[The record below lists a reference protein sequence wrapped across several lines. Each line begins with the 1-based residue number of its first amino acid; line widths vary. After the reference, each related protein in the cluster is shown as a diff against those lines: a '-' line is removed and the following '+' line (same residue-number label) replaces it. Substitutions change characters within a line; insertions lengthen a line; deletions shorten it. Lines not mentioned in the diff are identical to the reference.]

1 MKLSKPMESRHFE
14 GTAFQVHGAGE
25 GAQIPIVLI
34 HGVGMDQRA
43 WQPQIAALAQHHRV
57 VTYDML
63 GHGESRLPDEGV
75 ALADFAA
82 QLLQLLDHLQIAQA
96 HVVGHSMGALVALE
110 FALRHPERCARLL
123 ALNAVFQRSPAQR
136 AAVQERA
143 RLLQSAGVAATVDS
157 TIERWFG
164 APVPAPLREIA
175 ALTMDILADVN
186 AQGYARAYRLF
197 ATCDAV
203 HASRLPQLAMP
214 ALFMTGEG
222 DPNSSPAMSEALA
235 ALAPQGQAQTVPGA
249 RHMMNL
255 TNAQEVN
262 ARLLRF
268 IALPA

>member
-1 MKLSKPMESRHFE
+1 MPSLRCA

-25 GAQIPIVLI
+25 GADTAIVLI

-43 WQPQIAALAQHHRV
+43 WQPQLAALAQNHRV

-63 GHGESRLPDEGV
+63 GHGESRLPPEGV
-75 ALADFAA
+75 ELADFAA
-82 QLLQLLDHLQIAQA
+82 QLLQLLDHLQIARA
-96 HVVGHSMGALVALE
+96 HIVGHSMGALVALE

-123 ALNAVFQRSPAQR
+123 ALNAVFQRSAEQR

-143 RLLQSAGVAATVDS
+143 RLLQSEGVAATVEA

-175 ALTMDILADVN
+175 ALTTDILADVN

-197 ATCDAV
+197 ASSDEV

-222 DPNSSPAMSEALA
+222 DPNSSPAMSQAMA
-235 ALAPQGQAQTVPGA
+235 ALAPRGQALIVPGA

-255 TNAQEVN
+255 TDAQEVN
-262 ARLLRF
+262 KRLLRF
-268 IALPA
+268 IDQPA